1 MNARH
6 GARELLLILFTQ
18 LKKNSPNLT
27 QKEISNIILKSIR
40 TLVNNAYEELK
51 LSTGHLINMQDYLDE
66 LELNDEKNLERPF
79 GLSNLP
85 VPLPL
90 TSDMQGKVNS
100 LIDVA
105 EKSFQALEIA
115 ELSALSN
122 NKEVI
127 DFIIKTTQTY
137 QTNRKEIKELINES
151 AIGWDFDRLLK
162 IDKTILKLATTE
174 LLFIQDTPVKVV
186 VDEAVELAKKYS
198 SDESTSFINGI
209 LGQII
214 KVKNLK

>member
-18 LKKNSPNLT
+18 LKKHSPNLSE
-27 QKEISNIILKSIR
+27 QEISNIILKSIR
-40 TLVNNAYEELK
+40 TLTNNAVEELK
-51 LSTGHLINMQDYLDE
+51 LTTSHLINMQDYLDE
-66 LELNDEKNLERPF
+66 IELNDEKNLERPF

-122 NKEVI
+122 NKEVM
-127 DFIIKTTQTY
+127 DFIIKVTQTY
-137 QTNRKEIKELINES
+137 QQNRKEIKDLINEN

>member
-1 MNARH
+1 M
-6 GARELLLILFTQ
+6 
-18 LKKNSPNLT
+18 
-27 QKEISNIILKSIR
+27 
-40 TLVNNAYEELK
+40 
-51 LSTGHLINMQDYLDE
+51 
-66 LELNDEKNLERPF
+66 
-79 GLSNLP
+79 
-85 VPLPL
+85 
-90 TSDMQGKVNS
+90 
-100 LIDVA
+100 
-105 EKSFQALEIA
+105 
-115 ELSALSN
+115 
-122 NKEVI
+122 
-127 DFIIKTTQTY
+127 DFIIKVTQTY
-137 QTNRKEIKELINES
+137 QQNRKEIKDLINEN

>member
-18 LKKNSPNLT
+18 LKKHSPNLSE
-27 QKEISNIILKSIR
+27 QEISNIILKSIR
-40 TLVNNAYEELK
+40 TLTNNAVEELK
-51 LSTGHLINMQDYLDE
+51 LTTSHLINMQDYLDE

-122 NKEVI
+122 NKEVM
-127 DFIIKTTQTY
+127 DFIIKVTQTY
-137 QTNRKEIKELINES
+137 QQNRKEIKDLINEN